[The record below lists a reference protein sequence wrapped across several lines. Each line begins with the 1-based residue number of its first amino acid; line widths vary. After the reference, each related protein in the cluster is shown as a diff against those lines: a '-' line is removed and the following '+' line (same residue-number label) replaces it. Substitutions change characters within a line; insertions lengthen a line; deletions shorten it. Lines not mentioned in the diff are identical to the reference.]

1 MDRTLIRDLLD
12 VGQFAAEYRENY
24 WLLERT
30 VADLKKKAAHSRGLL
45 GWRLDRIFITHH
57 HADHTGGNL
66 ELKGEFS
73 CEITGPAGEAG
84 KIPGIYCRDAQRAL
98 DMAKRGF
105 RFMTV
110 GSDFSLV
117 REGSAAALRMLP
129 LKASGTRD
137 AF

>member
-1 MDRTLIRDLLD
+1 MNRASMPGVPAIASAFLSASGVSIMAKVRVPSLAAGKYAVGGIGPYDLSTSLSAGKAQD
-12 VGQFAAEYRENY
+12 IEAPEVNAAI
-24 WLLERT
+24 
-30 VADLKKKAAHSRGLL
+30 DKICAAAL
-45 GWRLDRIFITHH
+45 G
-57 HADHTGGNL
+57 
-66 ELKGEFS
+66 
-73 CEITGPAGEAG
+73 AG

-117 REGSAAALRMLP
+117 REGSAAALKMLP
-129 LKASGTRD
+129 LKASGARD